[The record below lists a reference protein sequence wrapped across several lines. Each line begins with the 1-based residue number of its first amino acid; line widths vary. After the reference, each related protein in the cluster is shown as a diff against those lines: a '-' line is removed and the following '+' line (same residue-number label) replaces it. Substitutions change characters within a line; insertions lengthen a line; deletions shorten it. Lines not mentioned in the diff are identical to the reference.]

1 MLLFDKS
8 KFLGQVAFEL
18 LGVAV
23 DPAQIFFSLAVVEE
37 GKIQA
42 ILVWTDYRPLHDV
55 WWTII
60 SFDKRWCTRR
70 NLRVFFR
77 MAFDDL
83 KLKCVR
89 AMTKVHNQQANSL
102 LTRLGFENEG
112 CLKAFYK
119 TNTKNGPVYDD
130 GVVYVKVARPP
141 VR

>member
-1 MLLFDKS
+1 MLLLDKS

-18 LGVAV
+18 LGVEV
-23 DPAQIFFSLAVVEE
+23 DPAQIFFSLAVVDA

-70 NLRVFFR
+70 NLRTFFGL
-77 MAFDDL
+77 AFDGL
-83 KLKCVR
+83 KLKCIR
-89 AMTKVHNQQANSL
+89 AMTKVCNQPANSL
-102 LTRLGFENEG
+102 LTRLGFEKEG

-130 GVVYVKVARPP
+130 GVVYCLGHERL
-141 VR
+141 